1 MLNIF
6 KKKKPPIVLR
16 NCSFK
21 LVCNADWESMEP
33 TVTNGKQRYCETC
46 KKQVFFCAT
55 DEELAE
61 NVRDN
66 DCVAIFEFGKKE
78 KNILIGEVA

>member
-21 LVCNADWESMEP
+21 LVCPADWESMEP

-55 DEELAE
+55 DEELVE
-61 NVRDN
+61 HVRDN

-78 KNILIGEVA
+78 KNILIGEIA